1 MKKFKILWKII
12 KLASLDKVIYGF
24 IIFVLL
30 NAFILDF
37 VEPSIK
43 DYSDAIWYSF
53 VSFTTIGFGDFVA
66 TTFIG
71 RISTMCLAFYGILI
85 IGIIPGVIVSYY
97 QEIMN
102 IKKNNNISNFL
113 TDLEKLPEL
122 SKEELTELSNK
133 VKKYRYKL

>member
-12 KLASLDKVIYGF
+12 KLAALDKVVYGF

-71 RISTMCLAFYGILI
+71 RISTMFLAFYGILI
-85 IGIIPGVIVSYY
+85 VGIIPGVIVSYY
-97 QEIMN
+97 QEVMN

-122 SKEELTELSNK
+122 SKEELIELSNK